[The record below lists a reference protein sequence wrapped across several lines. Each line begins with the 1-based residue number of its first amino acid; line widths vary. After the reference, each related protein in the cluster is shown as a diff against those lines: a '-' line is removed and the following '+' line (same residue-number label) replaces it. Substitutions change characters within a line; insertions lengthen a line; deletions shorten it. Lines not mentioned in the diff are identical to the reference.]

1 MEKQLPGTPL
11 EPEVMAEMV
20 LKKALSDYRKAQIER
35 KIDESLK
42 MRNKEEF
49 IRLTDEL
56 KSIS

>member
-1 MEKQLPGTPL
+1 
-11 EPEVMAEMV
+11 
-20 LKKALSDYRKAQIER
+20 
-35 KIDESLK
+35 

>member
-1 MEKQLPGTPL
+1 MEKQLPGTLL
-11 EPEVMAEMV
+11 EPEEIAEVV
-20 LKKALSDYRKAQIER
+20 LKRALIEYRKAQIEK

-42 MRNKEEF
+42 NRNKEEF